1 MVEGCGDNLIGEVF
15 VRETYEDD
23 LETFFEQMR
32 DPEANIMAAFTA
44 EDPSDKD
51 AFTAHWAKIRADEGI
66 TLRTIIFD
74 GQIAGHI
81 VCHGW
86 FGDPEISYWIGK
98 EYWGQGVATSAL
110 EDFLVVL
117 DTRPLFA
124 RAAKDNIASIRVLE
138 KGGFKLS
145 GSDKG
150 FANARGEEI
159 EESIYL
165 LL

>member
-1 MVEGCGDNLIGEVF
+1 MAEGRGDNMKGEVF
-15 VRETYEDD
+15 LRGIREDD
-23 LETFFEQMR
+23 LEPFFEQMR

-44 EDPSDKD
+44 KDPADKE
-51 AFTAHWAKIRADEGI
+51 AFTAHWARIMGDEDI

-81 VCHGW
+81 VCHSW

-98 EYWGQGVATSAL
+98 EYWGQGVATRAL
-110 EDFLVVL
+110 GEFMFIL
-117 DTRPLFA
+117 DKRPLYA
-124 RAAKDNIASIRVLE
+124 RTAKDNIASIRVLE

-145 GSDKG
+145 GHDKG

-159 EESIYL
+159 EESIYIL
-165 LL
+165 Q